1 VADRLISKEGR
12 PAIVPRGLP
21 RPFWGDFYHSWLNAS
36 WPRVLLGVSCVYLLI
51 NLIFACFYL
60 TSGGIENARQG
71 SFSDAFFFSVQTI
84 ATIGYGHMSPL
95 SLPAH
100 LLVTVESFFGI
111 IGVAMMTGLM
121 FAKFARPTSR
131 VLWSD
136 GCVVALMDGV
146 PALMFR
152 VANARGNQVVEAQI
166 RVGLMRDELTSEGQS
181 IRRIHDLKLVRN
193 NSALFVLSW
202 LVVHPITPESPLYGA
217 SEETLRDSR
226 SLLFVSLTGLD
237 ETFNQTINAR
247 HAYESSEIAWGRRF
261 VDIMGQLAGGGTGID
276 YEKFHQ
282 TREAPL
288 TKP

>member
-1 VADRLISKEGR
+1 MVTKEGR
-12 PAIVPRGLP
+12 SNVVPRGLVK
-21 RPFWGDFYHSWLNAS
+21 PFFGDFYHSWLNAS
-36 WPRVLLGVSCVYLLI
+36 WTRVFLGVSAVYLAVNFVYAL
-51 NLIFACFYL
+51 AYL
-60 TSGGIENARQG
+60 ATGGIENARAG

-111 IGVAMMTGLM
+111 TGVAMMTGLM

-131 VLWSD
+131 VMWSD
-136 GCVVALMDGV
+136 LCVIAMHDGV

-166 RVGLMRDELTSEGQS
+166 RVGLMRDETTAEGES

-193 NSALFVLSW
+193 HSALFVLSW
-202 LVVHPITPESPLYGA
+202 LVVHPIVEGSPLYGA
-217 SEETLRDSR
+217 TEETLKAVRA
-226 SLLFVSLTGLD
+226 LLFVSLTGLD

-247 HAYESSEIAWGRRF
+247 HAYESSEFAWGRRF
-261 VDIMGQLAGGGTGID
+261 VDIMGTLPGGATGID
-276 YEKFHQ
+276 YEKFHE
-282 TREAPL
+282 TRPAPL
-288 TKP
+288 TKTT